1 MKIVFLVVGKTTD
14 GLLDQLISQYVSRIK
29 HYASFEI
36 AVVPELKN
44 TKALSQMQQKEK
56 EGEALLNFFQPSDF
70 VILLDEGGRQ
80 YTSEQFATHLQ
91 KIGMMGHKR
100 VVFVIGGP
108 YGFSEKVYKTAHEKA
123 SLSLMTFPHQLVR
136 LIFVEQLYRAFT
148 ILHGEPYH
156 HP

>member
-1 MKIVFLVVGKTTD
+1 MKIIFLVVGKTTD
-14 GLLDQLISQYVSRIK
+14 RLLDQLIMQYVSRIK
-29 HYASFEI
+29 HYVSFEMV
-36 AVVPELKN
+36 VVPELKN

-56 EGEALLNFFQPSDF
+56 EGDALLDFFQPSDF
-70 VILLDEGGRQ
+70 VMLMDEGGKQ
-80 YTSEQFATHLQ
+80 YTSQQFAAHID
-91 KIGMMGHKR
+91 KISMAGAKR
-100 VVFVIGGP
+100 MVFVIGGP
-108 YGFSEKVYKTAHEKA
+108 YGFADKVYKSAQEKV